1 MTITGPFSFTAHWKR
16 SATVDLQL
24 EGGLWTSETPVTSY
38 TVTKNTSPLEDVEHI
53 TLPGLADVTR
63 DGWRFDGWALTPGGT
78 VLYAPGATITAPDVN
93 MTLHARW
100 TARLYT
106 VAYETGDGTYIR
118 TRTDVTW
125 DSTDVVPAPATRV
138 GYVFLGWHT
147 DATIDEE
154 NWREDQLGRGLAFA
168 AIAKL
173 LGADDTITRVTLYA
187 WFTPERAELH
197 YAVGTGQRLGQP

>member
-100 TARLYT
+100 TGASLHRCLRDRRRHLHPH
-106 VAYETGDGTYIR
+106 AHRRD
-118 TRTDVTW
+118 
-125 DSTDVVPAPATRV
+125 
-138 GYVFLGWHT
+138 LGFH
-147 DATIDEE
+147 
-154 NWREDQLGRGLAFA
+154 
-168 AIAKL
+168 
-173 LGADDTITRVTLYA
+173 
-187 WFTPERAELH
+187 
-197 YAVGTGQRLGQP
+197 